1 MNAKARILS
10 LIILLLV
17 SGCSNKSVPPAE
29 VTPTLTPFQVNVE
42 SPTATPGAL
51 QAGSPPPAVTSISVS
66 SLTFT
71 PAPGTMPSDFSPILY
86 GRRYDANMFFSLLG
100 GVQGGKWLTADQA
113 ASNMSGGW
121 DYDVHTFAGES
132 FQVYGSAARFS
143 PPYRGFYV
151 STDVTVNEYGMV
163 GVAHGWNIR
172 QDVVEELLP
181 ENETYRQVVFDWLKT
196 EGIKD
201 PEAGIS
207 IFTGSI
213 SKPMA
218 WTKSSSAPPTWMGST
233 PLKPVTI
240 RSFSCARWLA
250 MKR

>member
-1 MNAKARILS
+1 
-10 LIILLLV
+10 
-17 SGCSNKSVPPAE
+17 
-29 VTPTLTPFQVNVE
+29 
-42 SPTATPGAL
+42 
-51 QAGSPPPAVTSISVS
+51 
-66 SLTFT
+66 
-71 PAPGTMPSDFSPILY
+71 
-86 GRRYDANMFFSLLG
+86 
-100 GVQGGKWLTADQA
+100 VQGGKWLTADQA